1 MTTEK
6 IDIALHIIWG
16 LSLLF
21 VWIYSIYLKWVIP
34 NNDEETKKE
43 E

>member
-21 VWIYSIYLKWVIP
+21 VWIYSIGLKWVIP

>member
-21 VWIYSIYLKWVIP
+21 AWIYSIGLKWVIP
-34 NNDEETKKE
+34 KKQKKKNK
-43 E
+43 